1 MKKLLF
7 LIIILALGLFGCA
20 SMEKRRKAEAEFKA
34 QIKAYNASVTDPRD
48 KIICKK
54 IVPTGSRV
62 ARRVCATRREWAQ
75 GTAES
80 QEAIRKLRP
89 GGGPPD

>member
-1 MKKLLF
+1 MRKF
-7 LIIILALGLFGCA
+7 PYLIIILAMVFLGCA

-34 QIKAYNASVTDPRD
+34 QIKAYNASVTNPRD
-48 KIICKK
+48 KIVCKK

-62 ARRVCATRREWAQ
+62 PRKVCATRREWSQ

-89 GGGPPD
+89 SGGLPD